1 MKRIIFI
8 IALALSLVGCSDE
21 TLDSFEWTDKDAIV
35 PILSDPETET
45 ELFSGLNVTGV
56 AKELLKQNG
65 IYFENSFPSEGVPQS
80 EAIVINDRQV
90 ISDVVEQFGFDSEAI
105 GVETKKHSLVVG
117 YVYAAVGGKEVRQRA
132 KKIFGG
138 VSLRLTIEQVYSGVA
153 SPCRTYFMALYDT
166 ELPSGQVDR
175 IYCTYK

>member
-1 MKRIIFI
+1 M
-8 IALALSLVGCSDE
+8 ALALSLVGCSDE

-90 ISDVVEQFGFDSEAI
+90 ISDVVEQFGFDSEAV
-105 GVETKKHSLVVG
+105 GVEAEQSSLVVG
-117 YVYAAVGGKEVRQRA
+117 YLCTPMSGYVIRQRA
-132 KKIFGG
+132 KKVLGKTW
-138 VSLRLTIEQVYSGVA
+138 LHLTAEPGSGYA
-153 SPCRTYFMALYDT
+153 TPFRTYFMALYDK
-166 ELPSGQVDR
+166 ELPSGPVDE
-175 IYCTYK
+175 IYSTFKDF